1 MSTDPKTLSI
11 FQITGDLL
19 LEFMKET
26 GKSVDETS
34 KKLISIWEFSFE
46 QFINIRFLFST
57 VFLRDTIDSI
67 QSSGTVKG
75 LISPTAM
82 SQNQQHQ
89 I

>member
-75 LISPTAM
+75 LISPIAM